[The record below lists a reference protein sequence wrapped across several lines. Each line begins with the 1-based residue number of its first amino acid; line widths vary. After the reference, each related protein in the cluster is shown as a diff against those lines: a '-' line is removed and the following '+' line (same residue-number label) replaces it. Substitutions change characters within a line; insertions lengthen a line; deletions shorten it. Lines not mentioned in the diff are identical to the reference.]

1 MTMSGKQETS
11 EAWDRF
17 QDDMKSLA
25 GDLRRHYRDADDEK
39 RSAEINQSLRQLGDA
54 AEKFFNSLDVASRD
68 PEVRASTKRAARSFG
83 TALRE
88 TFRDVSSEVEKAF
101 REPAGPGAK

>member
-1 MTMSGKQETS
+1 MPNKDTA

-17 QDDMKSLA
+17 QADVKSMA
-25 GDLRRHYRDADDEK
+25 GELRRQYEGTKDE
-39 RSAEINQSLRQLGDA
+39 RQTAEINRSLKQLGEA
-54 AEKFFNSLDVASRD
+54 AEKFFGSLDTTSRD

-88 TFRDVSSEVEKAF
+88 TFHEVSEELEKAF
-101 REPAGPGAK
+101 RQPTPKP